1 MKKSKIYFV
10 SLGCDKNRVDSE
22 EMLGHLAASGF
33 SFTDDET
40 EADVIVINTCCFI
53 DEAKEESIEAI
64 LDMAQMKTEGNC
76 KKLVVAGCLAERYR
90 EEIKTELPEVDALC
104 GVNELPQIIEA
115 CMLEDEEVSEAAEAE
130 QLSVAAESK
139 SDAQKHPKRVLTTA
153 GHYEFLKIAEGCNKH
168 CTYCVI
174 PNIRGAYRSYTMD
187 SLLEEAEYLAEQ
199 GVKELIVV
207 AQETSIYGRDL
218 YGEDKLPE
226 LLRKLCLIEGI
237 EWIRVLYCYPEDITE
252 EFLHVM
258 AQEEKICKYIDMPIQ
273 HASDK
278 ILKRMGRRTSH
289 DSIVET
295 IKKAREIVD
304 GVVLRTSLISGFPGE
319 TEEDHQIL
327 LDFVKEMQFDHLGV
341 FTYSREEGTPAHDFE
356 NQVDEALKIARRDE
370 IMQLQEQISEEK
382 LLDKKGQT
390 FDIIVEGKLPE
401 DDAYVGRTRMD
412 APDVDG
418 LFYFQCDEELMTGDL
433 VRARATESGQ
443 YDLYGEFLKRID

>member
-1 MKKSKIYFV
+1 MKKSKIFFV

-40 EADVIVINTCCFI
+40 EADVIVVNTCCFI

-64 LDMAQMKTEGNC
+64 LDMAQMKTEGVC

-90 EEIKTELPEVDALC
+90 EDIRTELPEVDVIC
-104 GVNELPQIIEA
+104 GVNELPKIIEA
-115 CMLEDEEVSEAAEAE
+115 CTLEDDATSEEATDGKPAEIAE
-130 QLSVAAESK
+130 
-139 SDAQKHPKRVLTTA
+139 PKRVLTTA

-174 PNIRGAYRSYTMD
+174 PNIRGAYRSFTMD
-187 SLLEEAEYLAEQ
+187 HLLEEAEYLAEQ

-207 AQETSIYGRDL
+207 AQETSIYGKDL
-218 YGEDKLPE
+218 YGEYKLPE
-226 LLRKLCLIEGI
+226 LLRKLCLIDGLK
-237 EWIRVLYCYPEDITE
+237 WIRVLYCYPEDISE
-252 EFLHVM
+252 DFLHVM
-258 AQEEKICKYIDMPIQ
+258 AEEEKICKYIDMPIQ

-295 IKKAREIVD
+295 IKKAREIVPD
-304 GVVLRTSLISGFPGE
+304 VTLRTSLISGFPGE
-319 TEEDHQIL
+319 TEEDHKIL
-327 LDFVKEMQFDHLGV
+327 VDFVKEMQFDHLGV

-356 NQVDEALKIARRDE
+356 DQVDEAVKIARRDE
-370 IMQLQEQISEEK
+370 IMKLQEAISETK
-382 LLDKKGQT
+382 LLEKKEQT

-401 DDAYVGRTRMD
+401 EEAYVGRTRMD

-418 LFYFQCDEELMTGDL
+418 LFYFECGEELMTGDL
-433 VRARATESGQ
+433 IRAKATESGQ
-443 YDLYGEFLKRID
+443 YDLFGEFLERID